1 MAGTTRVYATRL
13 LVRDF
18 ERTLRFYREEIGLS
32 PVVGNGEPP
41 YVELGGDRLIA
52 LFERDPMAQAVPLRP
67 GSPDIGDTV
76 LLGFE
81 VDNVDAVYE
90 RLRSRGVTFVAPPT
104 DRPEW
109 RLRTA
114 HLRDPEGNL
123 VELFHNLPPAPATP
137 REASAADRP

>member
-1 MAGTTRVYATRL
+1 MAGSTRVYATRL

-18 ERTLRFYREEIGLS
+18 ERTLRFYREVIGLS

-52 LFERDPMAQAVPLRP
+52 LFERELMSQAVPLREGP
-67 GSPDIGDTV
+67 PDARDAV

-81 VDNVDAVYE
+81 VENVDLVYE
-90 RLRSRGVTFVAPPT
+90 RLRSRGVIFVAPPT

-123 VELFHNLPPAPATP
+123 VELFHNLAPTATT
-137 REASAADRP
+137 